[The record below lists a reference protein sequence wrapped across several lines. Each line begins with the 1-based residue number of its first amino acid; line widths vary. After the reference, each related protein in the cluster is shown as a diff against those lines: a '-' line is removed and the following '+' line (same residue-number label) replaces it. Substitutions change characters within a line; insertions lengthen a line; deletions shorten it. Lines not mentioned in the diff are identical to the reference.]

1 MRQLFLMTLMVALAC
16 GEGTSPGAPSARVFP
31 LVDSLFVG
39 DTVPPG
45 GLNAAYIDANG
56 VSVPA
61 TTVRWRSL
69 SPSIAT
75 IDSVSGRVVALARGS
90 AVIEG
95 TTRGVTGRALIVVS
109 RALDLTLLL
118 DTIYMMPGDTFTV
131 PVDVR
136 RKGGSPP
143 AVRFAPSPNLSVYRI
158 DTVTGTVTAVA
169 QGLATRLVARAD
181 TVADTGA
188 VEVVVL
194 TDTIGGKGFFTLY
207 GSFGRQA
214 RTLARAQN
222 YERLGGTQVFRLN
235 AFITAGG
242 VIVENVVVTLLSPL
256 SAAGVFPIDSIS
268 PGEAFFSASDPV
280 CRPVRPWGLWSTRTS
295 NLELEAVSR
304 PGGTISIARIVT
316 VANGAAISG
325 SFRFDA
331 RRTDFYDDSLAT
343 VAVRGTFVA
352 PLIANQRIC

>member
-1 MRQLFLMTLMVALAC
+1 MHRTLLWIMMLALAAAC
-16 GEGTSPGAPSARVFP
+16 GEGTGPGAPSARVFP
-31 LVDSLFVG
+31 LVDSLFIG

-45 GLNAAYIDANG
+45 GFNLAYTDADG
-56 VSVPA
+56 TTLPA
-61 TTVRWRSL
+61 TTIRWRSL
-69 SPSIAT
+69 SPSIAA
-75 IDSVSGRVVALARGS
+75 IDSLTGRVVALARGN

-95 TTRGVTGRALIVVS
+95 TTRGVTGRALVVARS
-109 RALDLTLLL
+109 LDLTLLL

-143 AVRFAPSPNLSVYRI
+143 AVRFAPSPNPSVYTV

-207 GSFGRQA
+207 GSFTRQA

-222 YERLGGTQVFRLN
+222 YERLR
-235 AFITAGG
+235 
-242 VIVENVVVTLLSPL
+242 
-256 SAAGVFPIDSIS
+256 
-268 PGEAFFSASDPV
+268 
-280 CRPVRPWGLWSTRTS
+280 
-295 NLELEAVSR
+295 
-304 PGGTISIARIVT
+304 
-316 VANGAAISG
+316 
-325 SFRFDA
+325 
-331 RRTDFYDDSLAT
+331 
-343 VAVRGTFVA
+343 
-352 PLIANQRIC
+352 